1 MVDLTLF
8 ASLNVQTISL
18 LEANIIVN
26 LLLGTDKIM
35 LQRYM
40 IVLATIQVLCSFCP
54 KNGIIRNSVVCTLLM
69 TSRLMILPS
78 CSITTAAPPAR

>member
-8 ASLNVQTISL
+8 ASLTMQTISL
-18 LEANIIVN
+18 LKANIIVN

-40 IVLATIQVLCSFCP
+40 IVLATMQVQAYS
-54 KNGIIRNSVVCTLLM
+54 S
-69 TSRLMILPS
+69 
-78 CSITTAAPPAR
+78 

>member
-8 ASLNVQTISL
+8 ACLNVQTISL

-35 LQRYM
+35 LQRNM
-40 IVLATIQVLCSFCP
+40 IVLATIQVQAHGS
-54 KNGIIRNSVVCTLLM
+54 
-69 TSRLMILPS
+69 
-78 CSITTAAPPAR
+78 

>member
-1 MVDLTLF
+1 MPEKYLF
-8 ASLNVQTISL
+8 HGRFNIIASLNVQTISL

-40 IVLATIQVLCSFCP
+40 ILLATMKGHAVGSS
-54 KNGIIRNSVVCTLLM
+54 RNLHTVG
-69 TSRLMILPS
+69 
-78 CSITTAAPPAR
+78 

>member
-40 IVLATIQVLCSFCP
+40 ILLATLQGHAGGSS
-54 KNGIIRNSVVCTLLM
+54 RNLHTVG
-69 TSRLMILPS
+69 
-78 CSITTAAPPAR
+78 

>member
-54 KNGIIRNSVVCTLLM
+54 KNVKNMLRLLRFM
-69 TSRLMILPS
+69 QFLAIFTSKI
-78 CSITTAAPPAR
+78 